1 MTAQNPG
8 RPASSGAL
16 MRVAVVIPTYNEAE
30 NLPRIVAQLDALA
43 LDGLGYVIVDDGSPD
58 GTGQIAEGLAVT
70 HPGRF
75 IVLHRQGRQ
84 GLGRAYVAGFRAAL
98 DAGAQQIVEMD
109 ADLSHPPAEVPAM
122 LAKLVDADVVTGSRY
137 ARGGSVDPAWSFV
150 RKQTSA
156 WGNRGIR
163 WIMGLRVKD
172 ATSGFK
178 AFRRSALET
187 VGVETLR
194 TAGFG
199 FQAEVAFACQKAGL
213 KVVEHPYAFVDR
225 RLGTSKM
232 SLGIVLEAAY
242 RLTLLRLRG
251 R

>member
-1 MTAQNPG
+1 
-8 RPASSGAL
+8 
-16 MRVAVVIPTYNEAE
+16 MRIAVVIPTYNEAE
-30 NLPRIVAQLDALA
+30 NLPRIVGQLDALA
-43 LDGLGYVIVDDGSPD
+43 LEGLGYVIVDDGSPD
-58 GTGQIAEGLAVT
+58 GTGRIADGLSVT

-75 IVLHRQGRQ
+75 IVLHRQAKQ

-98 DAGAQQIVEMD
+98 DAGAQQILEMD
-109 ADLSHPPAEVPAM
+109 ADLSHSPGEVPAM
-122 LAKLVDADVVTGSRY
+122 LAKLTEADVVTGSRY
-137 ARGGSVDPAWSFV
+137 VRGGSVDPAWNFG
-150 RKQTSA
+150 RRQTSA

-163 WIMGLRVKD
+163 WITGLRVKD

-187 VGVETLR
+187 IGVETLR

-199 FQAEVAFACQKAGL
+199 FQAEVAFACQRAAL
-213 KVVEHPYAFVDR
+213 KVVEHPYAFIDR
-225 RLGTSKM
+225 KLGRSKM
-232 SLGIVLEAAY
+232 SLAIALEAVC

>member
-1 MTAQNPG
+1 MTAQGPG
-8 RPASSGAL
+8 RPASSGAQ
-16 MRVAVVIPTYNEAE
+16 MRVAIVIPTYNEAE
-30 NLPRIVAQLDALA
+30 NLPRIVGQLDALA

-58 GTGQIAEGLAVT
+58 GTGQIADGLAVN

-75 IVLHRQGRQ
+75 IVLHRPGRQ

-98 DAGAQQIVEMD
+98 NAGAQQIVEMD
-109 ADLSHPPAEVPAM
+109 ADLSHPAAEVPAM
-122 LAKLVDADVVTGSRY
+122 LTKLAEADVVTGSRY
-137 ARGGSVDPAWSFV
+137 ARGGSVDPAWSLV
-150 RKQTSA
+150 RTQTSA

-163 WIMGLRVKD
+163 WITGLRVKD

-194 TAGFG
+194 IAGFG

-225 RLGTSKM
+225 KHGRSKM
-232 SLGIVLEAAY
+232 SLGIVLEAVY